1 MRRARSLNLLPFDP
15 EIDRT
20 YRRLNRERRRSQSAP
35 TRQSAMDP
43 LEGGGNRRALRDY
56 AAPNVAGTTSGIRRP
71 AVQANNFEI
80 KPSFIQMVQSNQ
92 FGGMSK
98 DDPNAHIAYFLE
110 VCDLY
115 KINGVSDDAVRL
127 RVFPFSLR
135 DRAREWLNSV
145 PSESITTWDELVRK
159 FLSKFFP
166 PAKTAK
172 LRNEITSFTQYD
184 QESLYE
190 AWERFKEMLR
200 KCPHHGI
207 PIWLQVSTFYNGLV
221 SNYRAMI
228 DAASGGCLM
237 GKTPEEAHELL
248 EVMAENNN
256 QWHSERVIAK
266 RPAQANYVSNFQRPQ
281 HNPYSN
287 TYNPGWRN
295 HPNLSWGNNQGGFK
309 PSSSSYQPQEKKQT
323 DLEGILGKFIEESR
337 TNFRNQEAINRDIQ
351 NQLGQLSKQIAERS
365 QGSLPSD
372 TINPKEHAKAI
383 TLRSG
388 KEVEKPRK
396 PEKKKEESKEKPSTS
411 QDVQPSPTAKY
422 EPPIPYPQ
430 RLIKKKLDNQF
441 DKFLEIFKKLHIN
454 IPFAEM
460 LEQMPKY
467 AKFMKEILSKK
478 RKLGDYETVMLNEE
492 CSAVLQRKLPQK
504 LKDPGSFTIPC
515 TIGSCNFD
523 KVLCDLG
530 ASINLMPLSVFRKLG
545 LGEVKPTSI
554 SLQLADRSVK
564 YPRGVIEDVLIKVDK
579 FIFPADFVVLD
590 MEEDREIP
598 LILGRPFL
606 ATGRTLIDVQQGKL
620 ILRRTPLL
628 PLEACLV
635 KSATI
640 EEEDEGVRQCSEL
653 LAALDEYLFSEESF
667 KELETDKI
675 PTSVGKKEGNRIE
688 LKPLPSHLR
697 YAYLDDSESF
707 PVIINNSLDDEEEN
721 KLLGVLRTHKEA
733 IGWTMADIKGISN
746 SVCMHKILM
755 KEDYKPTI
763 QPQRRLNPTMQ
774 EVVKAEVIKL
784 LDAGVIY
791 PISDSAW
798 VSPIHCVPK
807 KGGITVVENENNE
820 LIPTRTVTGWRVC
833 IDYRKLN
840 DATRKD
846 HFPLPFIDQML
857 ERLAGHAYYCFLDG
871 YSGYNQIAIA
881 PEDQD
886 KTTFTCPYDFSK
898 ITKPLCS
905 LLVKNAQFDFSSDCL
920 QAFNLLKEKL
930 TSAPIIC
937 APDWSLPF
945 EVMCDASDYA
955 IGAVL
960 GQRKGKLL
968 HVIYYASRTLT
979 DAQLNYATTE
989 KELLAV
995 VFAFDK
1001 FRSYLIGWILLLQEF
1016 DLEIRDKKGTEN
1028 LVADH
1033 LSRLEEDYL
1042 EDEEQINETFPDEQ
1056 LLAIQT
1062 APWFADYANY
1072 LVKKILPPD
1081 MSYQQKRKFFS
1092 DLKHYF
1098 WDEPY
1103 LYKHCADQIIRRCV
1117 PEEEMESI
1125 LRHCHSREV
1134 GGHFGGTK
1142 TAAKVLQSGFYWPSL
1157 FKDAFKFVS
1166 MCDDCQ
1172 RSGNISRRHEMPLN
1186 NILIIDLFDV
1196 WGIDFMG
1203 PFPSSYSN
1211 KYILVGVDYVS
1222 KWVEAVA
1229 LPTNDARV
1237 VINFLKKHI
1246 FSRFGTPRAIIS
1258 DGGKHFCNNQF
1269 ETLLQK
1275 YGVTHR
1281 IATPYHPQTR
1291 GQVEVS
1297 NRELKRILEKTVNN
1311 SRKDWSRKLDDAL
1324 WAYRTAFKTPIG
1336 MSPYRL
1342 VYGKACHLPVE
1353 LEHRAYWAIKILN
1366 FDLKAAGEKRLL
1378 QLNEMEEMRND
1389 AYENARIY
1397 KDKTKAWH
1405 DKHILR
1411 RNFEVG
1417 QKVLLYNSR
1426 LRLFPGKLRSRWSG
1440 PFLVTKVFPY
1450 GSVEISHETKGTFK
1464 VNGQRLKPYFD
1475 GEFNKQK
1482 DSLQLQQPQ

>member
-1 MRRARSLNLLPFDP
+1 MRRARSLNVLPFDP

-145 PSESITTWDELVRK
+145 PSESITTWDELVHK

-207 PIWLQVSTFYNGLV
+207 SIWLQVSTFYNGLV

-256 QWHSERVIAK
+256 QWHSERVIVK
-266 RPAQANYVSNFQRPQ
+266 RPAAVNEIDSVNVLSAQCQVGNPFASPNSEQANYVSNFQRPQ

-396 PEKKKEESKEKPSTS
+396 PEKKMDESKEKPSTS

-430 RLIKKKLDNQF
+430 RLLKKKLDNQF

-620 ILRRTPLL
+620 ILRRIKTRQHLHALMVPLH
-628 PLEACLV
+628 
-635 KSATI
+635 T
-640 EEEDEGVRQCSEL
+640 EG
-653 LAALDEYLFSEESF
+653 
-667 KELETDKI
+667 
-675 PTSVGKKEGNRIE
+675 
-688 LKPLPSHLR
+688 
-697 YAYLDDSESF
+697 
-707 PVIINNSLDDEEEN
+707 
-721 KLLGVLRTHKEA
+721 
-733 IGWTMADIKGISN
+733 
-746 SVCMHKILM
+746 
-755 KEDYKPTI
+755 
-763 QPQRRLNPTMQ
+763 
-774 EVVKAEVIKL
+774 
-784 LDAGVIY
+784 
-791 PISDSAW
+791 
-798 VSPIHCVPK
+798 
-807 KGGITVVENENNE
+807 
-820 LIPTRTVTGWRVC
+820 
-833 IDYRKLN
+833 
-840 DATRKD
+840 
-846 HFPLPFIDQML
+846 
-857 ERLAGHAYYCFLDG
+857 
-871 YSGYNQIAIA
+871 
-881 PEDQD
+881 
-886 KTTFTCPYDFSK
+886 
-898 ITKPLCS
+898 
-905 LLVKNAQFDFSSDCL
+905 
-920 QAFNLLKEKL
+920 
-930 TSAPIIC
+930 
-937 APDWSLPF
+937 
-945 EVMCDASDYA
+945 
-955 IGAVL
+955 
-960 GQRKGKLL
+960 
-968 HVIYYASRTLT
+968 
-979 DAQLNYATTE
+979 
-989 KELLAV
+989 
-995 VFAFDK
+995 
-1001 FRSYLIGWILLLQEF
+1001 
-1016 DLEIRDKKGTEN
+1016 
-1028 LVADH
+1028 
-1033 LSRLEEDYL
+1033 
-1042 EDEEQINETFPDEQ
+1042 
-1056 LLAIQT
+1056 
-1062 APWFADYANY
+1062 
-1072 LVKKILPPD
+1072 
-1081 MSYQQKRKFFS
+1081 
-1092 DLKHYF
+1092 
-1098 WDEPY
+1098 
-1103 LYKHCADQIIRRCV
+1103 
-1117 PEEEMESI
+1117 
-1125 LRHCHSREV
+1125 CHSV
-1134 GGHFGGTK
+1134 YVMH
-1142 TAAKVLQSGFYWPSL
+1142 LQLS
-1157 FKDAFKFVS
+1157 KDA
-1166 MCDDCQ
+1166 
-1172 RSGNISRRHEMPLN
+1172 
-1186 NILIIDLFDV
+1186 
-1196 WGIDFMG
+1196 
-1203 PFPSSYSN
+1203 
-1211 KYILVGVDYVS
+1211 
-1222 KWVEAVA
+1222 
-1229 LPTNDARV
+1229 
-1237 VINFLKKHI
+1237 
-1246 FSRFGTPRAIIS
+1246 
-1258 DGGKHFCNNQF
+1258 
-1269 ETLLQK
+1269 
-1275 YGVTHR
+1275 
-1281 IATPYHPQTR
+1281 
-1291 GQVEVS
+1291 
-1297 NRELKRILEKTVNN
+1297 
-1311 SRKDWSRKLDDAL
+1311 
-1324 WAYRTAFKTPIG
+1324 
-1336 MSPYRL
+1336 
-1342 VYGKACHLPVE
+1342 
-1353 LEHRAYWAIKILN
+1353 
-1366 FDLKAAGEKRLL
+1366 
-1378 QLNEMEEMRND
+1378 
-1389 AYENARIY
+1389 
-1397 KDKTKAWH
+1397 
-1405 DKHILR
+1405 
-1411 RNFEVG
+1411 
-1417 QKVLLYNSR
+1417 
-1426 LRLFPGKLRSRWSG
+1426 
-1440 PFLVTKVFPY
+1440 
-1450 GSVEISHETKGTFK
+1450 
-1464 VNGQRLKPYFD
+1464 
-1475 GEFNKQK
+1475 
-1482 DSLQLQQPQ
+1482 

>member
-266 RPAQANYVSNFQRPQ
+266 RPAAVNEIDSVNVLSAQCQVGNPFASPNSEQANYVSNFQRPQ

-295 HPNLSWGNNQGGFK
+295 HPNLSWGNNQGGSK
-309 PSSSSYQPQEKKQT
+309 PSSSFHQPQEKKQS
-323 DLEGILGKFIEESR
+323 DLEEILGKFIEETR
-337 TNFRNQEAINRDIQ
+337 ANFRNQEAINRDIQ

-388 KEVEKPRK
+388 KEVVKPRK
-396 PEKKKEESKEKPSTS
+396 PEKKMEESKEKPSTS

-590 MEEDREIP
+590 MEEDREMP

-620 ILRRTPLL
+620 ILR
-628 PLEACLV
+628 E
-635 KSATI
+635 
-640 EEEDEGVRQCSEL
+640 
-653 LAALDEYLFSEESF
+653 
-667 KELETDKI
+667 
-675 PTSVGKKEGNRIE
+675 
-688 LKPLPSHLR
+688 H
-697 YAYLDDSESF
+697 
-707 PVIINNSLDDEEEN
+707 
-721 KLLGVLRTHKEA
+721 
-733 IGWTMADIKGISN
+733 IS
-746 SVCMHKILM
+746 
-755 KEDYKPTI
+755 
-763 QPQRRLNPTMQ
+763 
-774 EVVKAEVIKL
+774 
-784 LDAGVIY
+784 
-791 PISDSAW
+791 
-798 VSPIHCVPK
+798 
-807 KGGITVVENENNE
+807 
-820 LIPTRTVTGWRVC
+820 
-833 IDYRKLN
+833 
-840 DATRKD
+840 
-846 HFPLPFIDQML
+846 
-857 ERLAGHAYYCFLDG
+857 
-871 YSGYNQIAIA
+871 
-881 PEDQD
+881 
-886 KTTFTCPYDFSK
+886 
-898 ITKPLCS
+898 
-905 LLVKNAQFDFSSDCL
+905 
-920 QAFNLLKEKL
+920 
-930 TSAPIIC
+930 
-937 APDWSLPF
+937 
-945 EVMCDASDYA
+945 
-955 IGAVL
+955 
-960 GQRKGKLL
+960 
-968 HVIYYASRTLT
+968 
-979 DAQLNYATTE
+979 
-989 KELLAV
+989 
-995 VFAFDK
+995 
-1001 FRSYLIGWILLLQEF
+1001 LLQE
-1016 DLEIRDKKGTEN
+1016 
-1028 LVADH
+1028 
-1033 LSRLEEDYL
+1033 EE
-1042 EDEEQINETFPDEQ
+1042 
-1056 LLAIQT
+1056 
-1062 APWFADYANY
+1062 
-1072 LVKKILPPD
+1072 
-1081 MSYQQKRKFFS
+1081 
-1092 DLKHYF
+1092 
-1098 WDEPY
+1098 
-1103 LYKHCADQIIRRCV
+1103 
-1117 PEEEMESI
+1117 
-1125 LRHCHSREV
+1125 
-1134 GGHFGGTK
+1134 
-1142 TAAKVLQSGFYWPSL
+1142 
-1157 FKDAFKFVS
+1157 
-1166 MCDDCQ
+1166 
-1172 RSGNISRRHEMPLN
+1172 
-1186 NILIIDLFDV
+1186 
-1196 WGIDFMG
+1196 
-1203 PFPSSYSN
+1203 
-1211 KYILVGVDYVS
+1211 
-1222 KWVEAVA
+1222 
-1229 LPTNDARV
+1229 
-1237 VINFLKKHI
+1237 
-1246 FSRFGTPRAIIS
+1246 
-1258 DGGKHFCNNQF
+1258 
-1269 ETLLQK
+1269 
-1275 YGVTHR
+1275 
-1281 IATPYHPQTR
+1281 
-1291 GQVEVS
+1291 
-1297 NRELKRILEKTVNN
+1297 
-1311 SRKDWSRKLDDAL
+1311 
-1324 WAYRTAFKTPIG
+1324 
-1336 MSPYRL
+1336 
-1342 VYGKACHLPVE
+1342 
-1353 LEHRAYWAIKILN
+1353 
-1366 FDLKAAGEKRLL
+1366 
-1378 QLNEMEEMRND
+1378 
-1389 AYENARIY
+1389 
-1397 KDKTKAWH
+1397 
-1405 DKHILR
+1405 
-1411 RNFEVG
+1411 
-1417 QKVLLYNSR
+1417 
-1426 LRLFPGKLRSRWSG
+1426 
-1440 PFLVTKVFPY
+1440 
-1450 GSVEISHETKGTFK
+1450 
-1464 VNGQRLKPYFD
+1464 
-1475 GEFNKQK
+1475 
-1482 DSLQLQQPQ
+1482 

>member
-20 YRRLNRERRRSQSAP
+20 FRRLNRERRCSQSAP

-56 AAPNVAGTTSGIRRP
+56 AAPNVVGTTSGIRRP

-266 RPAQANYVSNFQRPQ
+266 RPAAVNEIDSVNVLSAQCQVGNPFASPNSEQANYVSNFQRPQ

-396 PEKKKEESKEKPSTS
+396 PEKKMEESKEKPSTS

-430 RLIKKKLDNQF
+430 ILLKKKLDNQF

-620 ILRRTPLL
+620 ILRRIKTRQHLHALMVPLH
-628 PLEACLV
+628 
-635 KSATI
+635 T
-640 EEEDEGVRQCSEL
+640 EG
-653 LAALDEYLFSEESF
+653 
-667 KELETDKI
+667 
-675 PTSVGKKEGNRIE
+675 
-688 LKPLPSHLR
+688 
-697 YAYLDDSESF
+697 
-707 PVIINNSLDDEEEN
+707 
-721 KLLGVLRTHKEA
+721 
-733 IGWTMADIKGISN
+733 
-746 SVCMHKILM
+746 
-755 KEDYKPTI
+755 
-763 QPQRRLNPTMQ
+763 
-774 EVVKAEVIKL
+774 
-784 LDAGVIY
+784 
-791 PISDSAW
+791 
-798 VSPIHCVPK
+798 
-807 KGGITVVENENNE
+807 
-820 LIPTRTVTGWRVC
+820 
-833 IDYRKLN
+833 
-840 DATRKD
+840 
-846 HFPLPFIDQML
+846 
-857 ERLAGHAYYCFLDG
+857 
-871 YSGYNQIAIA
+871 
-881 PEDQD
+881 
-886 KTTFTCPYDFSK
+886 
-898 ITKPLCS
+898 
-905 LLVKNAQFDFSSDCL
+905 
-920 QAFNLLKEKL
+920 
-930 TSAPIIC
+930 
-937 APDWSLPF
+937 
-945 EVMCDASDYA
+945 
-955 IGAVL
+955 
-960 GQRKGKLL
+960 
-968 HVIYYASRTLT
+968 
-979 DAQLNYATTE
+979 
-989 KELLAV
+989 
-995 VFAFDK
+995 
-1001 FRSYLIGWILLLQEF
+1001 
-1016 DLEIRDKKGTEN
+1016 
-1028 LVADH
+1028 
-1033 LSRLEEDYL
+1033 
-1042 EDEEQINETFPDEQ
+1042 
-1056 LLAIQT
+1056 
-1062 APWFADYANY
+1062 
-1072 LVKKILPPD
+1072 
-1081 MSYQQKRKFFS
+1081 
-1092 DLKHYF
+1092 
-1098 WDEPY
+1098 
-1103 LYKHCADQIIRRCV
+1103 
-1117 PEEEMESI
+1117 
-1125 LRHCHSREV
+1125 CHSV
-1134 GGHFGGTK
+1134 YVMH
-1142 TAAKVLQSGFYWPSL
+1142 LQLS
-1157 FKDAFKFVS
+1157 KDA
-1166 MCDDCQ
+1166 
-1172 RSGNISRRHEMPLN
+1172 
-1186 NILIIDLFDV
+1186 
-1196 WGIDFMG
+1196 
-1203 PFPSSYSN
+1203 
-1211 KYILVGVDYVS
+1211 
-1222 KWVEAVA
+1222 
-1229 LPTNDARV
+1229 
-1237 VINFLKKHI
+1237 
-1246 FSRFGTPRAIIS
+1246 
-1258 DGGKHFCNNQF
+1258 
-1269 ETLLQK
+1269 
-1275 YGVTHR
+1275 
-1281 IATPYHPQTR
+1281 
-1291 GQVEVS
+1291 
-1297 NRELKRILEKTVNN
+1297 
-1311 SRKDWSRKLDDAL
+1311 
-1324 WAYRTAFKTPIG
+1324 
-1336 MSPYRL
+1336 
-1342 VYGKACHLPVE
+1342 
-1353 LEHRAYWAIKILN
+1353 
-1366 FDLKAAGEKRLL
+1366 
-1378 QLNEMEEMRND
+1378 
-1389 AYENARIY
+1389 
-1397 KDKTKAWH
+1397 
-1405 DKHILR
+1405 
-1411 RNFEVG
+1411 
-1417 QKVLLYNSR
+1417 
-1426 LRLFPGKLRSRWSG
+1426 
-1440 PFLVTKVFPY
+1440 
-1450 GSVEISHETKGTFK
+1450 
-1464 VNGQRLKPYFD
+1464 
-1475 GEFNKQK
+1475 
-1482 DSLQLQQPQ
+1482 